1 MLGVI
6 MGAGNL
12 SKGVVATHRRLR
24 RVFAKMN
31 TVLISF
37 PYRFELKP
45 REILMQW
52 LDRVTNQPLD

>member
-12 SKGVVATHRRLR
+12 SKGVIATHRRLR
-24 RVFAKMN
+24 RLFAKMN

-37 PYRFELKP
+37 PIGFRAEA
-45 REILMQW
+45 
-52 LDRVTNQPLD
+52 T